1 LKRFYFIFSEIPKQ
15 LLYLLKFVIMNL
27 NPKFPLY
34 LPGVKNTKN
43 ENVTILGANLRE
55 DETVLA
61 YYVSG
66 GQGLEMKMQKKYI
79 TKDFSSLN
87 EIVRD
92 FIVGNALSGT
102 ERFGISVPG
111 PVINGKSS
119 PARLGWNLDVQDFK
133 TEFGFQEVYML
144 NDQEAAAYGIG
155 LLEDTEL
162 EDIRFGGH
170 LENGNVAIIAPGNGL
185 GEAGYFFDGKYL
197 RPMPSEGGHS
207 EFAPR
212 TDVEFELVKFLQK
225 TYGEI
230 IVWERLVSGPAIYK
244 IYEFLRDVKG
254 YEEQAWLTQK
264 LAEAKDKS
272 AVISETAMSGLC
284 TTCVLAMEMLV
295 DFMARRA
302 NNMVLN
308 YKATGG
314 LILAGGIPP
323 RIYNFINKDK
333 IEESFLKCD
342 EMEPLLA
349 GIPIYLNLNSKTAL
363 YGAAYYGAFSE

>member
-1 LKRFYFIFSEIPKQ
+1 
-15 LLYLLKFVIMNL
+15 M
-27 NPKFPLY
+27 KFPLY
-34 LPGVKNTKN
+34 LPQIENPTNNNLSILAADVGGTKTN
-43 ENVTILGANLRE
+43 IAQFVSQNGKMVLQLEETYTTNHHNSLTEIIL
-55 DETVLA
+55 
-61 YYVSG
+61 
-66 GQGLEMKMQKKYI
+66 
-79 TKDFSSLN
+79 
-87 EIVRD
+87 D
-92 FIVGNALSGT
+92 FIKKNNF
-102 ERFGISVPG
+102 EKPDRISIGAAG
-111 PVINGKSS
+111 PVVNGTCYTTNIKFKI
-119 PARLGWNLDVQDFK
+119 DV
-133 TEFGFQEVYML
+133 
-144 NDQEAAAYGIG
+144 
-155 LLEDTEL
+155 TEL
-162 EDIRFGGH
+162 RRDLQIDKVYLINDLEATAFGMTEMDDEFMVTMRNGNPSIGGH
-170 LENGNVAIIAPGNGL
+170 IAILAPGTGL
-185 GEAGYFFDGKYL
+185 GEACLFWDGKYL

>member
-1 LKRFYFIFSEIPKQ
+1 
-15 LLYLLKFVIMNL
+15 M
-27 NPKFPLY
+27 KFPLY
-34 LPGVKNTKN
+34 LPQIENPANNNLSILAADVGGTKTN
-43 ENVTILGANLRE
+43 IAQFVSQNGKMVLQLEETYTTNHHNSLTEIIL
-55 DETVLA
+55 
-61 YYVSG
+61 
-66 GQGLEMKMQKKYI
+66 
-79 TKDFSSLN
+79 
-87 EIVRD
+87 D
-92 FIVGNALSGT
+92 FIKKNNF
-102 ERFGISVPG
+102 EKPDRISIGAAG
-111 PVINGKSS
+111 PVVNGTCHTTNIKFKI
-119 PARLGWNLDVQDFK
+119 DV
-133 TEFGFQEVYML
+133 
-144 NDQEAAAYGIG
+144 
-155 LLEDTEL
+155 TEL
-162 EDIRFGGH
+162 SRDLQIDKVYLINDLEATAFGMTEMDDEFMVTMRNGNPSIGGH
-170 LENGNVAIIAPGNGL
+170 IAILAPGTGL
-185 GEAGYFFDGKYL
+185 GEACLFWDGKYL

-212 TDVEFELVKFLQK
+212 TEVEFELVKFLQK

-284 TTCVLAMEMLV
+284 TTCVLAMEMMV

>member
-1 LKRFYFIFSEIPKQ
+1 
-15 LLYLLKFVIMNL
+15 M
-27 NPKFPLY
+27 KFPLY
-34 LPGVKNTKN
+34 LPQIENPANNNLSILAADVGGTKTN
-43 ENVTILGANLRE
+43 IAQFVSQNGKMVLQLEETYTTNHHNSLTEIIL
-55 DETVLA
+55 
-61 YYVSG
+61 
-66 GQGLEMKMQKKYI
+66 
-79 TKDFSSLN
+79 
-87 EIVRD
+87 D
-92 FIVGNALSGT
+92 FIKKNNF
-102 ERFGISVPG
+102 EKPDRISIGAAG
-111 PVINGKSS
+111 PVVNGTCHTTNIKFKI
-119 PARLGWNLDVQDFK
+119 DV
-133 TEFGFQEVYML
+133 
-144 NDQEAAAYGIG
+144 
-155 LLEDTEL
+155 TEL
-162 EDIRFGGH
+162 STDLQINKVYLINDLEATAFGMTEVDDEFMVTMRNGNPSIGGH
-170 LENGNVAIIAPGNGL
+170 IAILAPGTGL
-185 GEAGYFFDGKYL
+185 GEACLFWDGKYL

-272 AVISETAMSGLC
+272 VVISETAMSGLC

>member
-1 LKRFYFIFSEIPKQ
+1 
-15 LLYLLKFVIMNL
+15 M
-27 NPKFPLY
+27 KFPLY
-34 LPGVKNTKN
+34 LPQIENPANNNLSILAADVGGTKTN
-43 ENVTILGANLRE
+43 IAQFVSQNGKMVLQLEETYTTNHHNSLTEIIL
-55 DETVLA
+55 
-61 YYVSG
+61 
-66 GQGLEMKMQKKYI
+66 
-79 TKDFSSLN
+79 
-87 EIVRD
+87 D
-92 FIVGNALSGT
+92 FIKKNNF
-102 ERFGISVPG
+102 EKPDRISIGAAG
-111 PVINGKSS
+111 PVVNGICHTTNIKFKI
-119 PARLGWNLDVQDFK
+119 DV
-133 TEFGFQEVYML
+133 
-144 NDQEAAAYGIG
+144 
-155 LLEDTEL
+155 TEL
-162 EDIRFGGH
+162 SRDLQIDKVYLINDLEATAFGMTEMDDEFMVTMRNGNPSIGGH
-170 LENGNVAIIAPGNGL
+170 IAILAPGTGL
-185 GEAGYFFDGKYL
+185 GEACLFWDGKYL

-264 LAEAKDKS
+264 LAKAKDKS

-308 YKATGG
+308 YKVTGG

>member
-1 LKRFYFIFSEIPKQ
+1 
-15 LLYLLKFVIMNL
+15 M
-27 NPKFPLY
+27 KFPLY
-34 LPGVKNTKN
+34 LPQIENPANNNLSILAADVGGTKTN
-43 ENVTILGANLRE
+43 IAQFVSQNGKMVLKLEETYTTNHHNSLTEIIL
-55 DETVLA
+55 
-61 YYVSG
+61 
-66 GQGLEMKMQKKYI
+66 
-79 TKDFSSLN
+79 
-87 EIVRD
+87 D
-92 FIVGNALSGT
+92 FIKKNNF
-102 ERFGISVPG
+102 EKPDRISIGAAG
-111 PVINGKSS
+111 PVVNGTCHTTNIKFKI
-119 PARLGWNLDVQDFK
+119 DV
-133 TEFGFQEVYML
+133 
-144 NDQEAAAYGIG
+144 
-155 LLEDTEL
+155 TEL
-162 EDIRFGGH
+162 SRDLQIDKVYLINDLEATAFGMTEVDDEFMVTMRNGNPSIGGH
-170 LENGNVAIIAPGNGL
+170 IAILAPGTGL
-185 GEAGYFFDGKYL
+185 GEACLFWDGKYL

-264 LAEAKDKS
+264 LAKAKDKS

>member
-1 LKRFYFIFSEIPKQ
+1 
-15 LLYLLKFVIMNL
+15 M
-27 NPKFPLY
+27 KFPLY
-34 LPGVKNTKN
+34 LPQIENPVNNNLSILAADVGGTKTN
-43 ENVTILGANLRE
+43 IAQFVSQNGKMVLQLEETYTTNHHNSLTEIIL
-55 DETVLA
+55 
-61 YYVSG
+61 
-66 GQGLEMKMQKKYI
+66 
-79 TKDFSSLN
+79 
-87 EIVRD
+87 D
-92 FIVGNALSGT
+92 FIKKNNF
-102 ERFGISVPG
+102 EKPDRISIGAAG
-111 PVINGKSS
+111 PVVNGTCHTTNIKFKI
-119 PARLGWNLDVQDFK
+119 DV
-133 TEFGFQEVYML
+133 
-144 NDQEAAAYGIG
+144 
-155 LLEDTEL
+155 TEL
-162 EDIRFGGH
+162 SRDLQIDKVYLINDLEATAFGMTEVDDEFMVTMRNGNPSIGGH
-170 LENGNVAIIAPGNGL
+170 IAILAPGTGL
-185 GEAGYFFDGKYL
+185 GEACLFWDGKYL

-230 IVWERLVSGPAIYK
+230 IVCERLVSGPAIYK

>member
-1 LKRFYFIFSEIPKQ
+1 
-15 LLYLLKFVIMNL
+15 M
-27 NPKFPLY
+27 KFPLY
-34 LPGVKNTKN
+34 LPQIENPANNNLSILAADVGGTKTN
-43 ENVTILGANLRE
+43 IAQFVSQNGKMVLQLEETYTTNHHNSLTEIIL
-55 DETVLA
+55 
-61 YYVSG
+61 
-66 GQGLEMKMQKKYI
+66 
-79 TKDFSSLN
+79 
-87 EIVRD
+87 D
-92 FIVGNALSGT
+92 FIKKNNF
-102 ERFGISVPG
+102 EKPDRISIGAAG
-111 PVINGKSS
+111 PVVNGTCHTTNIKFKI
-119 PARLGWNLDVQDFK
+119 DV
-133 TEFGFQEVYML
+133 
-144 NDQEAAAYGIG
+144 
-155 LLEDTEL
+155 TEL
-162 EDIRFGGH
+162 SRDLQIDKVYLINDLEATAFGMTEMDDEFMVTMRNGNPSIGGH
-170 LENGNVAIIAPGNGL
+170 IAILAPGTGL
-185 GEAGYFFDGKYL
+185 GEACLFWDGKYL

-349 GIPIYLNLNSKTAL
+349 GIPIYLSLNSKTAL

>member
-1 LKRFYFIFSEIPKQ
+1 
-15 LLYLLKFVIMNL
+15 M
-27 NPKFPLY
+27 KFPLY
-34 LPGVKNTKN
+34 LPQIENPANNNLSILAADVGGTKTN
-43 ENVTILGANLRE
+43 IAQFVSQNGKMVLQLEETYTTNHHNSLTEIIL
-55 DETVLA
+55 
-61 YYVSG
+61 
-66 GQGLEMKMQKKYI
+66 
-79 TKDFSSLN
+79 
-87 EIVRD
+87 D
-92 FIVGNALSGT
+92 FIKKNNF
-102 ERFGISVPG
+102 EKPDRISIGAAG
-111 PVINGKSS
+111 PVVNGTCHTTNIKFKI
-119 PARLGWNLDVQDFK
+119 DV
-133 TEFGFQEVYML
+133 
-144 NDQEAAAYGIG
+144 
-155 LLEDTEL
+155 TEL
-162 EDIRFGGH
+162 NRDLQIDKVYLINDLEATAFGMTEMDDEFMVTMRNGNPSIGGH
-170 LENGNVAIIAPGNGL
+170 IAILAPGTGL
-185 GEAGYFFDGKYL
+185 GEACLFWDGKYL

>member
-1 LKRFYFIFSEIPKQ
+1 
-15 LLYLLKFVIMNL
+15 M
-27 NPKFPLY
+27 KFPLY
-34 LPGVKNTKN
+34 LPQIENPANNNLSILAADVGGTKTN
-43 ENVTILGANLRE
+43 IAQFVSQNGKMVLKLEETYTTNHHNSLTEIIL
-55 DETVLA
+55 
-61 YYVSG
+61 
-66 GQGLEMKMQKKYI
+66 
-79 TKDFSSLN
+79 
-87 EIVRD
+87 D
-92 FIVGNALSGT
+92 FIKKNNF
-102 ERFGISVPG
+102 EKPDRISIGAAG
-111 PVINGKSS
+111 PVVNGTCHTTNIKFKI
-119 PARLGWNLDVQDFK
+119 DV
-133 TEFGFQEVYML
+133 
-144 NDQEAAAYGIG
+144 
-155 LLEDTEL
+155 TEL
-162 EDIRFGGH
+162 SRDLQIDKVYLINDLEATAFGMTEVDDEFIMTMRNGNPSIGGH
-170 LENGNVAIIAPGNGL
+170 IAILAPGTGL
-185 GEAGYFFDGKYL
+185 GEACLFWDGKYL

>member
-1 LKRFYFIFSEIPKQ
+1 
-15 LLYLLKFVIMNL
+15 M
-27 NPKFPLY
+27 KFPLY
-34 LPGVKNTKN
+34 LPQIENPANNNLSILAADVGGTKTN
-43 ENVTILGANLRE
+43 IAQFVSQNGKMVLQLEETYTTNHHNSLTEIIL
-55 DETVLA
+55 
-61 YYVSG
+61 
-66 GQGLEMKMQKKYI
+66 
-79 TKDFSSLN
+79 
-87 EIVRD
+87 D
-92 FIVGNALSGT
+92 FIKKNNF
-102 ERFGISVPG
+102 EKPDRISIGAAG
-111 PVINGKSS
+111 PVVNGICHTTNIKFKI
-119 PARLGWNLDVQDFK
+119 DV
-133 TEFGFQEVYML
+133 
-144 NDQEAAAYGIG
+144 
-155 LLEDTEL
+155 TEL
-162 EDIRFGGH
+162 SRDLQIDKVYLINDLEATAFGMTEVDDEFMVTMRNGNPSIGGH
-170 LENGNVAIIAPGNGL
+170 IAILAPGTGL
-185 GEAGYFFDGKYL
+185 GEACLFWDGKYL

-225 TYGEI
+225 SYGEI

>member
-1 LKRFYFIFSEIPKQ
+1 
-15 LLYLLKFVIMNL
+15 M
-27 NPKFPLY
+27 KFPLY
-34 LPGVKNTKN
+34 LPQIENPANNNLSILAADVGGTKTN
-43 ENVTILGANLRE
+43 IAQFVSQNGKMVLKLEETYTTNHHNSLTEIIL
-55 DETVLA
+55 
-61 YYVSG
+61 
-66 GQGLEMKMQKKYI
+66 
-79 TKDFSSLN
+79 
-87 EIVRD
+87 D
-92 FIVGNALSGT
+92 FIKKNNF
-102 ERFGISVPG
+102 EKPDRISIGAAG
-111 PVINGKSS
+111 PVVNGTCHTTNIKFKI
-119 PARLGWNLDVQDFK
+119 DV
-133 TEFGFQEVYML
+133 
-144 NDQEAAAYGIG
+144 
-155 LLEDTEL
+155 TEL
-162 EDIRFGGH
+162 SRDLQIEKVYLINDLEATAFGMTEMDDEFMVTMRNGNPSIGGH
-170 LENGNVAIIAPGNGL
+170 IAILAPGTGL
-185 GEAGYFFDGKYL
+185 GEACLFWDGKYL

>member
-1 LKRFYFIFSEIPKQ
+1 
-15 LLYLLKFVIMNL
+15 M
-27 NPKFPLY
+27 KFPLY
-34 LPGVKNTKN
+34 LPQIENPANNNLSILAADVGGTKTN
-43 ENVTILGANLRE
+43 IAQFVSQNGKMVLKLEETYTTNHHNSLTEIIL
-55 DETVLA
+55 
-61 YYVSG
+61 
-66 GQGLEMKMQKKYI
+66 
-79 TKDFSSLN
+79 
-87 EIVRD
+87 D
-92 FIVGNALSGT
+92 FIKKNNF
-102 ERFGISVPG
+102 EKPDRISIGAAG
-111 PVINGKSS
+111 PVVNGTCHTTNIKFKI
-119 PARLGWNLDVQDFK
+119 DV
-133 TEFGFQEVYML
+133 
-144 NDQEAAAYGIG
+144 
-155 LLEDTEL
+155 TEL
-162 EDIRFGGH
+162 RRDLQIDKVYLINDLEATAFGMTEVDDEFMVTMRNGNPSIGGH
-170 LENGNVAIIAPGNGL
+170 IAILAPGTGL
-185 GEAGYFFDGKYL
+185 GEACLFWDGKYL

>member
-1 LKRFYFIFSEIPKQ
+1 
-15 LLYLLKFVIMNL
+15 M
-27 NPKFPLY
+27 KFPLY
-34 LPGVKNTKN
+34 LPQIENPANNNLSILAADVGGTKTN
-43 ENVTILGANLRE
+43 IAQFVSQNGKMVLQLEETYTTNHHNSLTEIIL
-55 DETVLA
+55 
-61 YYVSG
+61 
-66 GQGLEMKMQKKYI
+66 
-79 TKDFSSLN
+79 
-87 EIVRD
+87 D
-92 FIVGNALSGT
+92 FIKKNNF
-102 ERFGISVPG
+102 EKPDRISIGAAG
-111 PVINGKSS
+111 PVVNGTCHTTNIKFKI
-119 PARLGWNLDVQDFK
+119 DV
-133 TEFGFQEVYML
+133 
-144 NDQEAAAYGIG
+144 
-155 LLEDTEL
+155 TEL
-162 EDIRFGGH
+162 SRDLQIDKVYLINDLEATAFGMTEVDDEFMVTMRHGNPSIGGH
-170 LENGNVAIIAPGNGL
+170 IAILAPGTGL
-185 GEAGYFFDGKYL
+185 GEACLFWDGKYL

>member
-1 LKRFYFIFSEIPKQ
+1 
-15 LLYLLKFVIMNL
+15 M
-27 NPKFPLY
+27 KFPLY
-34 LPGVKNTKN
+34 LPQIENPANNNLSILAADVGGTKTN
-43 ENVTILGANLRE
+43 IAQFVSQNGKMVLQLEETYTTNHHNSLTEIIL
-55 DETVLA
+55 
-61 YYVSG
+61 
-66 GQGLEMKMQKKYI
+66 
-79 TKDFSSLN
+79 
-87 EIVRD
+87 D
-92 FIVGNALSGT
+92 FIKKNNF
-102 ERFGISVPG
+102 EKPDRISIGAAG
-111 PVINGKSS
+111 PVVNGICHTTNIKFKI
-119 PARLGWNLDVQDFK
+119 DV
-133 TEFGFQEVYML
+133 
-144 NDQEAAAYGIG
+144 
-155 LLEDTEL
+155 TEL
-162 EDIRFGGH
+162 SRDLQIDKVYLINDLEATAFGMTEVDDEFMVTMRNGNPSIGGH
-170 LENGNVAIIAPGNGL
+170 IAILAPGTGL
-185 GEAGYFFDGKYL
+185 GEACLFWDGKYL

>member
-1 LKRFYFIFSEIPKQ
+1 
-15 LLYLLKFVIMNL
+15 M
-27 NPKFPLY
+27 KFPLY
-34 LPGVKNTKN
+34 LPQIENPANNNLSILAADVGGTKTN
-43 ENVTILGANLRE
+43 IAQFVSQNGKMVLQLEETYTTNHHNSLTEIIL
-55 DETVLA
+55 
-61 YYVSG
+61 
-66 GQGLEMKMQKKYI
+66 
-79 TKDFSSLN
+79 
-87 EIVRD
+87 D
-92 FIVGNALSGT
+92 FIKKNNF
-102 ERFGISVPG
+102 EKPDRISIGAAG
-111 PVINGKSS
+111 PVVNGTCHTTNIKFKI
-119 PARLGWNLDVQDFK
+119 DV
-133 TEFGFQEVYML
+133 
-144 NDQEAAAYGIG
+144 
-155 LLEDTEL
+155 TEL
-162 EDIRFGGH
+162 SRDLQIDKVYLINDLEATAFGMTEVDDEFMVTMRNGNPSIGGH
-170 LENGNVAIIAPGNGL
+170 IAILAPGTGL
-185 GEAGYFFDGKYL
+185 GEACLFWDGKYL

-264 LAEAKDKS
+264 LAKAKDKS

>member
-1 LKRFYFIFSEIPKQ
+1 
-15 LLYLLKFVIMNL
+15 M
-27 NPKFPLY
+27 KFPLY
-34 LPGVKNTKN
+34 LPQIENPANNNLSILAADVGGTKTN
-43 ENVTILGANLRE
+43 IAQFVSQNGKMVLQLEETYTTNHHNSLTEIIL
-55 DETVLA
+55 
-61 YYVSG
+61 
-66 GQGLEMKMQKKYI
+66 
-79 TKDFSSLN
+79 
-87 EIVRD
+87 D
-92 FIVGNALSGT
+92 FIKKNNF
-102 ERFGISVPG
+102 EKPDRISIGAAG
-111 PVINGKSS
+111 PVVNGTCHTTNIKFKI
-119 PARLGWNLDVQDFK
+119 DV
-133 TEFGFQEVYML
+133 
-144 NDQEAAAYGIG
+144 
-155 LLEDTEL
+155 TEL
-162 EDIRFGGH
+162 SRDLQIDKVYLINDLEATAFGMTEVDDEFMVTMRNGNPSIGGH
-170 LENGNVAIIAPGNGL
+170 IAILAPGTGL
-185 GEAGYFFDGKYL
+185 GEACLFWDGKYL

-284 TTCVLAMEMLV
+284 TTCVLAMEMMV

>member
-1 LKRFYFIFSEIPKQ
+1 
-15 LLYLLKFVIMNL
+15 M
-27 NPKFPLY
+27 KFPLY
-34 LPGVKNTKN
+34 LPQIENPANNNLSILAADVGGTKTN
-43 ENVTILGANLRE
+43 IAQFVSQNGKMVLKLEETYPTTHHNSLTEIIL
-55 DETVLA
+55 
-61 YYVSG
+61 
-66 GQGLEMKMQKKYI
+66 
-79 TKDFSSLN
+79 
-87 EIVRD
+87 D
-92 FIVGNALSGT
+92 FIKKNNFEKPDRISIGAAGSVVNGT
-102 ERFGISVPG
+102 CHTTNIKFKI
-111 PVINGKSS
+111 
-119 PARLGWNLDVQDFK
+119 DV
-133 TEFGFQEVYML
+133 
-144 NDQEAAAYGIG
+144 
-155 LLEDTEL
+155 TEL
-162 EDIRFGGH
+162 SRDLQIDKVYLINDLEATAFGMTEVDDEFMVTMRNGNPSIGGH
-170 LENGNVAIIAPGNGL
+170 IAILAPGTGL
-185 GEAGYFFDGKYL
+185 GEACLFWDGKYL

>member
-1 LKRFYFIFSEIPKQ
+1 
-15 LLYLLKFVIMNL
+15 M
-27 NPKFPLY
+27 KFPLY
-34 LPGVKNTKN
+34 LPQIENPANNNLSILAADVGGTKTN
-43 ENVTILGANLRE
+43 IAQFVSQNGKMVLKLEETYTTNHYNSLTEIIL
-55 DETVLA
+55 
-61 YYVSG
+61 
-66 GQGLEMKMQKKYI
+66 
-79 TKDFSSLN
+79 
-87 EIVRD
+87 D
-92 FIVGNALSGT
+92 FIKKNNF
-102 ERFGISVPG
+102 EKPDRISIGAAG
-111 PVINGKSS
+111 PVVNGTCHTTNIKFKI
-119 PARLGWNLDVQDFK
+119 DV
-133 TEFGFQEVYML
+133 
-144 NDQEAAAYGIG
+144 
-155 LLEDTEL
+155 TEL
-162 EDIRFGGH
+162 SRDLQIDKVYLINDLEATAFGMTEVDDEFMVTMRNGNPSIGGH
-170 LENGNVAIIAPGNGL
+170 IAILAPGTGL
-185 GEAGYFFDGKYL
+185 GEACLFWDGKYL

>member
-1 LKRFYFIFSEIPKQ
+1 
-15 LLYLLKFVIMNL
+15 M
-27 NPKFPLY
+27 KFPLY
-34 LPGVKNTKN
+34 LPQIENPANNNLSILAADVGGTKTN
-43 ENVTILGANLRE
+43 IAQFVSQNGKMVLQLEETYTTNHHNSLTEIIL
-55 DETVLA
+55 
-61 YYVSG
+61 
-66 GQGLEMKMQKKYI
+66 
-79 TKDFSSLN
+79 
-87 EIVRD
+87 D
-92 FIVGNALSGT
+92 FIKKNNF
-102 ERFGISVPG
+102 EKPDRISIGAAG
-111 PVINGKSS
+111 PVVNGTCHTTNIKFKI
-119 PARLGWNLDVQDFK
+119 DV
-133 TEFGFQEVYML
+133 
-144 NDQEAAAYGIG
+144 
-155 LLEDTEL
+155 TEL
-162 EDIRFGGH
+162 SRDLQINKVYLINDLEATAFGMTEMDDEFMVTMRNGNPSIGGH
-170 LENGNVAIIAPGNGL
+170 IAILAPGTGL
-185 GEAGYFFDGKYL
+185 GEACLFWDGKYL

-333 IEESFLKCD
+333 IVESFLKCD

>member
-1 LKRFYFIFSEIPKQ
+1 
-15 LLYLLKFVIMNL
+15 MN
-27 NPKFPLY
+27 FPLY
-34 LPGVKNTKN
+34 LPQIENQANYNISILAADVGGTKTN
-43 ENVTILGANLRE
+43 IAQFVSQNGKMVLQLEETYTTNHHNSLTEIIL
-55 DETVLA
+55 
-61 YYVSG
+61 
-66 GQGLEMKMQKKYI
+66 
-79 TKDFSSLN
+79 
-87 EIVRD
+87 D
-92 FIVGNALSGT
+92 FIKKNNF
-102 ERFGISVPG
+102 EKPHRISIGAAG
-111 PVINGKSS
+111 PVVNGTCHTTNIKFKI
-119 PARLGWNLDVQDFK
+119 DV
-133 TEFGFQEVYML
+133 
-144 NDQEAAAYGIG
+144 
-155 LLEDTEL
+155 TEL
-162 EDIRFGGH
+162 RRDLQIDKVFLINDLEATAFGMTEMDDEFMVTMRNGNPSIGGH
-170 LENGNVAIIAPGNGL
+170 IAILAPGTGL
-185 GEAGYFFDGKYL
+185 GEACLFWDGKYL

>member
-1 LKRFYFIFSEIPKQ
+1 
-15 LLYLLKFVIMNL
+15 M
-27 NPKFPLY
+27 KFPLY
-34 LPGVKNTKN
+34 LPQIENPANNNLSILAADVGGTKTN
-43 ENVTILGANLRE
+43 IAQFVSQNGKMVLQLEETYTTNHHNSLTEIIL
-55 DETVLA
+55 
-61 YYVSG
+61 
-66 GQGLEMKMQKKYI
+66 
-79 TKDFSSLN
+79 
-87 EIVRD
+87 D
-92 FIVGNALSGT
+92 FIKKNNF
-102 ERFGISVPG
+102 EKPDRISIGAAG
-111 PVINGKSS
+111 PVVNGTCHTTNIKFKI
-119 PARLGWNLDVQDFK
+119 DV
-133 TEFGFQEVYML
+133 
-144 NDQEAAAYGIG
+144 
-155 LLEDTEL
+155 TEL
-162 EDIRFGGH
+162 SRDLQIDKVYLINDLEATAFGMAEMDDEFMVTMRNGNPSIGGH
-170 LENGNVAIIAPGNGL
+170 IAILAPGTGL
-185 GEAGYFFDGKYL
+185 GEACLFWDGKYL

-264 LAEAKDKS
+264 LAKAKDKS

>member
-1 LKRFYFIFSEIPKQ
+1 
-15 LLYLLKFVIMNL
+15 M
-27 NPKFPLY
+27 KFPLY
-34 LPGVKNTKN
+34 LPQIENPANNNLSILAADVGGTKTN
-43 ENVTILGANLRE
+43 IAQFVSQNGKMVLQLEETYTTNHHNSLTEIIL
-55 DETVLA
+55 
-61 YYVSG
+61 
-66 GQGLEMKMQKKYI
+66 
-79 TKDFSSLN
+79 
-87 EIVRD
+87 D
-92 FIVGNALSGT
+92 FIKKNNF
-102 ERFGISVPG
+102 EKPDRISIGAAG
-111 PVINGKSS
+111 PVVNGTCHTTNIKFKI
-119 PARLGWNLDVQDFK
+119 DV
-133 TEFGFQEVYML
+133 
-144 NDQEAAAYGIG
+144 
-155 LLEDTEL
+155 TEL
-162 EDIRFGGH
+162 SRDLQIDKVYLINDLEATAFGMTEMDDEFIITMRNGNPSIGGH
-170 LENGNVAIIAPGNGL
+170 IAILAPGTGL
-185 GEAGYFFDGKYL
+185 GEACLFWDGKYL

>member
-1 LKRFYFIFSEIPKQ
+1 
-15 LLYLLKFVIMNL
+15 M
-27 NPKFPLY
+27 KFPLY
-34 LPGVKNTKN
+34 LPQIENPANNNLSILAADVGGTKTN
-43 ENVTILGANLRE
+43 IAQFVSQNGKMVLQLEETYTTNHHNSLTEIIL
-55 DETVLA
+55 
-61 YYVSG
+61 
-66 GQGLEMKMQKKYI
+66 
-79 TKDFSSLN
+79 
-87 EIVRD
+87 D
-92 FIVGNALSGT
+92 FIKKNNF
-102 ERFGISVPG
+102 EKPDRISIGAAG
-111 PVINGKSS
+111 PVVNGICHTTNIKFKI
-119 PARLGWNLDVQDFK
+119 DV
-133 TEFGFQEVYML
+133 
-144 NDQEAAAYGIG
+144 
-155 LLEDTEL
+155 TEL
-162 EDIRFGGH
+162 SRDLQIEKVYLINDLEATAFGMTEVDDEFIITMRNGNPSIGGH
-170 LENGNVAIIAPGNGL
+170 IAILAPGTGL
-185 GEAGYFFDGKYL
+185 GEACLFWDGKYL

-264 LAEAKDKS
+264 LAKAKDKS

>member
-1 LKRFYFIFSEIPKQ
+1 
-15 LLYLLKFVIMNL
+15 M
-27 NPKFPLY
+27 KFPLY
-34 LPGVKNTKN
+34 LPQIENPANNNLSILAADVGGTKTN
-43 ENVTILGANLRE
+43 IAQFVSQNGKMVLQLEETYTTNHHNSLTEIIL
-55 DETVLA
+55 
-61 YYVSG
+61 
-66 GQGLEMKMQKKYI
+66 
-79 TKDFSSLN
+79 
-87 EIVRD
+87 D
-92 FIVGNALSGT
+92 FIKKNNF
-102 ERFGISVPG
+102 EKPDGISIGAAG
-111 PVINGKSS
+111 PVVNGTCHTTNIKFKI
-119 PARLGWNLDVQDFK
+119 DV
-133 TEFGFQEVYML
+133 
-144 NDQEAAAYGIG
+144 
-155 LLEDTEL
+155 TEL
-162 EDIRFGGH
+162 SRDLQINKVYLINDLEATAFGMTEMDDEFMVTMRNGNPSIGGH
-170 LENGNVAIIAPGNGL
+170 IAILAPGTGL
-185 GEAGYFFDGKYL
+185 GEACLFWDGKYL

>member
-1 LKRFYFIFSEIPKQ
+1 
-15 LLYLLKFVIMNL
+15 M
-27 NPKFPLY
+27 KFPLY
-34 LPGVKNTKN
+34 LPQIENPANNNLSILAADVGGTKTN
-43 ENVTILGANLRE
+43 IAQFVSQNGKMVLQLEETYTTNHHNSLTGIIL
-55 DETVLA
+55 
-61 YYVSG
+61 
-66 GQGLEMKMQKKYI
+66 
-79 TKDFSSLN
+79 
-87 EIVRD
+87 D
-92 FIVGNALSGT
+92 FIKKNNF
-102 ERFGISVPG
+102 EKPDRISIGAAG
-111 PVINGKSS
+111 PVVNGTCHTTNIKFKI
-119 PARLGWNLDVQDFK
+119 DV
-133 TEFGFQEVYML
+133 
-144 NDQEAAAYGIG
+144 
-155 LLEDTEL
+155 TEL
-162 EDIRFGGH
+162 SRDLQINKVYLINDLEATAFGMTEMDDEFMVTMRNGNPSIGGH
-170 LENGNVAIIAPGNGL
+170 IAILAPGTGL
-185 GEAGYFFDGKYL
+185 GEACLFWDGKYL
-197 RPMPSEGGHS
+197 RPMPSEGGHT

>member
-1 LKRFYFIFSEIPKQ
+1 
-15 LLYLLKFVIMNL
+15 M
-27 NPKFPLY
+27 KFPLY
-34 LPGVKNTKN
+34 LPQIENPANNNLSILAADVGGTKTN
-43 ENVTILGANLRE
+43 IAQFVSQNGKMVLQLEETYTTNHHNSLTEIIL
-55 DETVLA
+55 
-61 YYVSG
+61 
-66 GQGLEMKMQKKYI
+66 
-79 TKDFSSLN
+79 
-87 EIVRD
+87 D
-92 FIVGNALSGT
+92 FIKNNNF
-102 ERFGISVPG
+102 EKPDRISIGAAG
-111 PVINGKSS
+111 PVVNGTCHTTNIKFKI
-119 PARLGWNLDVQDFK
+119 DV
-133 TEFGFQEVYML
+133 
-144 NDQEAAAYGIG
+144 
-155 LLEDTEL
+155 TEL
-162 EDIRFGGH
+162 RRDLQIDKVYLINDLEATAFGMTEMDDEFMVTMRNGNPSIGGH
-170 LENGNVAIIAPGNGL
+170 IAILAPGTGL
-185 GEAGYFFDGKYL
+185 GEACLFWDGKYL

>member
-1 LKRFYFIFSEIPKQ
+1 
-15 LLYLLKFVIMNL
+15 M
-27 NPKFPLY
+27 KFPLY
-34 LPGVKNTKN
+34 LPQIENPANNNLSILAADVGGTKTN
-43 ENVTILGANLRE
+43 IAQFVSQNGKMVLLLEETYTTNHHNSLTEIIL
-55 DETVLA
+55 
-61 YYVSG
+61 
-66 GQGLEMKMQKKYI
+66 
-79 TKDFSSLN
+79 
-87 EIVRD
+87 D
-92 FIVGNALSGT
+92 FIKKNNF
-102 ERFGISVPG
+102 EKPDRISIGAAG
-111 PVINGKSS
+111 PVVNGTCHTTNIKFKI
-119 PARLGWNLDVQDFK
+119 DV
-133 TEFGFQEVYML
+133 
-144 NDQEAAAYGIG
+144 
-155 LLEDTEL
+155 TEL
-162 EDIRFGGH
+162 SRDLQIDKVYLINDLEATAFGMTEMDDEFMVTMRNGNPSIGGH
-170 LENGNVAIIAPGNGL
+170 IAILAPGTGL
-185 GEAGYFFDGKYL
+185 GEACLFWDGKYL

-323 RIYNFINKDK
+323 RIYNFINKEK

>member
-1 LKRFYFIFSEIPKQ
+1 
-15 LLYLLKFVIMNL
+15 M
-27 NPKFPLY
+27 KFPLY
-34 LPGVKNTKN
+34 LPQIENPANNNLSILAADVGGTKTN
-43 ENVTILGANLRE
+43 IAQFVSQNGKMVLQLEETYTTNHHNSLTEIIL
-55 DETVLA
+55 
-61 YYVSG
+61 
-66 GQGLEMKMQKKYI
+66 
-79 TKDFSSLN
+79 
-87 EIVRD
+87 D
-92 FIVGNALSGT
+92 FIKKNNF
-102 ERFGISVPG
+102 EKPDIISIGAAG
-111 PVINGKSS
+111 PVVNGICHTTNIKFKI
-119 PARLGWNLDVQDFK
+119 DV
-133 TEFGFQEVYML
+133 
-144 NDQEAAAYGIG
+144 
-155 LLEDTEL
+155 TEL
-162 EDIRFGGH
+162 SRDLQIDKVYLINDLEATAFGMTEVDDEFMVTMRNGNPSIGGH
-170 LENGNVAIIAPGNGL
+170 IAILAPGTGL
-185 GEAGYFFDGKYL
+185 GEACLFWDGKYL

>member
-1 LKRFYFIFSEIPKQ
+1 
-15 LLYLLKFVIMNL
+15 M
-27 NPKFPLY
+27 KFPLY
-34 LPGVKNTKN
+34 LPQIENPANNNLSILAADVGGTKTN
-43 ENVTILGANLRE
+43 IAQFVSQNGKMVLQLEETYTTNHHNSLTEIIL
-55 DETVLA
+55 
-61 YYVSG
+61 
-66 GQGLEMKMQKKYI
+66 
-79 TKDFSSLN
+79 
-87 EIVRD
+87 D
-92 FIVGNALSGT
+92 FIKKNNF
-102 ERFGISVPG
+102 EKPDRISIGAAG
-111 PVINGKSS
+111 PVVNGTCHTTNIKFKI
-119 PARLGWNLDVQDFK
+119 DV
-133 TEFGFQEVYML
+133 
-144 NDQEAAAYGIG
+144 
-155 LLEDTEL
+155 TEL
-162 EDIRFGGH
+162 SRDLQINKVYLINDLEATAFGMTEVDDEFIITMRNGNPSIGGH
-170 LENGNVAIIAPGNGL
+170 IAILAPGTGL
-185 GEAGYFFDGKYL
+185 GEAFLFWDGKYL

-323 RIYNFINKDK
+323 RIYNFVNKDK

>member
-1 LKRFYFIFSEIPKQ
+1 
-15 LLYLLKFVIMNL
+15 M
-27 NPKFPLY
+27 KFPLY
-34 LPGVKNTKN
+34 LPQIENPANNNLSILAADVGGTKTNIAQFVSKNGKMVLQLEETYTTN
-43 ENVTILGANLRE
+43 HHNSLTEIIL
-55 DETVLA
+55 
-61 YYVSG
+61 
-66 GQGLEMKMQKKYI
+66 
-79 TKDFSSLN
+79 
-87 EIVRD
+87 D
-92 FIVGNALSGT
+92 FIKKNNF
-102 ERFGISVPG
+102 EKPDRISIGAAG
-111 PVINGKSS
+111 PVVNGICHTTNIKFKI
-119 PARLGWNLDVQDFK
+119 DV
-133 TEFGFQEVYML
+133 
-144 NDQEAAAYGIG
+144 
-155 LLEDTEL
+155 TEL
-162 EDIRFGGH
+162 SRDLQIDKVYLINDLEATAFGMTEMDDEFMVTMRNGNPSIGGH
-170 LENGNVAIIAPGNGL
+170 IAILAPGTGL
-185 GEAGYFFDGKYL
+185 GEACLFWDGKYL

-264 LAEAKDKS
+264 LAKAKDKS

>member
-1 LKRFYFIFSEIPKQ
+1 
-15 LLYLLKFVIMNL
+15 M
-27 NPKFPLY
+27 KFPLY
-34 LPGVKNTKN
+34 LPQIENPANNNLSILAADVGGTKTN
-43 ENVTILGANLRE
+43 IAQFVSQNGKMVLQLEETYTTNHHNSLTEIIL
-55 DETVLA
+55 
-61 YYVSG
+61 
-66 GQGLEMKMQKKYI
+66 
-79 TKDFSSLN
+79 
-87 EIVRD
+87 D
-92 FIVGNALSGT
+92 FIKKNNF
-102 ERFGISVPG
+102 EKPDRISIGAAG
-111 PVINGKSS
+111 PVVKGTCHTTNIKFKI
-119 PARLGWNLDVQDFK
+119 DV
-133 TEFGFQEVYML
+133 
-144 NDQEAAAYGIG
+144 
-155 LLEDTEL
+155 TEL
-162 EDIRFGGH
+162 SRDLQIDKVYLINDLEATAFGMTEMDDEFMVTMRNGNPSIGGH
-170 LENGNVAIIAPGNGL
+170 IAILAPGTGL
-185 GEAGYFFDGKYL
+185 GEACLFWDGKYL

>member
-1 LKRFYFIFSEIPKQ
+1 
-15 LLYLLKFVIMNL
+15 M
-27 NPKFPLY
+27 KFPLY
-34 LPGVKNTKN
+34 LPQIENPANNNLSILAADVGGTKTN
-43 ENVTILGANLRE
+43 IAQFVSQNGKMVLQLEETYTTNHHNSLTEIIL
-55 DETVLA
+55 
-61 YYVSG
+61 
-66 GQGLEMKMQKKYI
+66 
-79 TKDFSSLN
+79 
-87 EIVRD
+87 D
-92 FIVGNALSGT
+92 FIKKNNF
-102 ERFGISVPG
+102 EKPDRISIGAAG
-111 PVINGKSS
+111 PVVNGTCHTTNIKFKI
-119 PARLGWNLDVQDFK
+119 DV
-133 TEFGFQEVYML
+133 
-144 NDQEAAAYGIG
+144 
-155 LLEDTEL
+155 TEL
-162 EDIRFGGH
+162 SRDLQINKVYLINDLEATAFGMTEVDDEFIITIRNGNPSIGGH
-170 LENGNVAIIAPGNGL
+170 IAILAPGTGL
-185 GEAGYFFDGKYL
+185 GEAFLFWDGKYL

-323 RIYNFINKDK
+323 RIYNFVNKDK

>member
-1 LKRFYFIFSEIPKQ
+1 
-15 LLYLLKFVIMNL
+15 M
-27 NPKFPLY
+27 KFPLY
-34 LPGVKNTKN
+34 LPQIENPANNNLSILAADVGGTKTN
-43 ENVTILGANLRE
+43 IAQFVSQNGKMVLQLEETYTTNHHNSLTEIIL
-55 DETVLA
+55 
-61 YYVSG
+61 
-66 GQGLEMKMQKKYI
+66 
-79 TKDFSSLN
+79 
-87 EIVRD
+87 D
-92 FIVGNALSGT
+92 FIKKNNF
-102 ERFGISVPG
+102 EKPDRISIGAAG
-111 PVINGKSS
+111 PVVNGTCHTTNIKFKI
-119 PARLGWNLDVQDFK
+119 DV
-133 TEFGFQEVYML
+133 
-144 NDQEAAAYGIG
+144 
-155 LLEDTEL
+155 TEL
-162 EDIRFGGH
+162 SRDLQIDKVYLINDLEATAFGMTEMDDEFMVTMRNGNPSIGGH
-170 LENGNVAIIAPGNGL
+170 IAILAPGTGL
-185 GEAGYFFDGKYL
+185 GEACLFWDGKYL

-264 LAEAKDKS
+264 LAKAKDKS
-272 AVISETAMSGLC
+272 VVISETAMSGLC

>member
-1 LKRFYFIFSEIPKQ
+1 
-15 LLYLLKFVIMNL
+15 M
-27 NPKFPLY
+27 KFPLY
-34 LPGVKNTKN
+34 LPQIENPANNNLSILAADVGGTKTN
-43 ENVTILGANLRE
+43 IAQFVSQNGKMVLQLEETYTTNHHNSLTEIIL
-55 DETVLA
+55 
-61 YYVSG
+61 
-66 GQGLEMKMQKKYI
+66 
-79 TKDFSSLN
+79 
-87 EIVRD
+87 D
-92 FIVGNALSGT
+92 FIKKNNF
-102 ERFGISVPG
+102 EKPDRISIGAAG
-111 PVINGKSS
+111 PVVNGTCHTTNIKFKI
-119 PARLGWNLDVQDFK
+119 DV
-133 TEFGFQEVYML
+133 
-144 NDQEAAAYGIG
+144 
-155 LLEDTEL
+155 TEL
-162 EDIRFGGH
+162 RRDLQIDKVYLINDLEATAFGMTEMDDEFMVTMRNGNPSIGGH
-170 LENGNVAIIAPGNGL
+170 IAILAPGTGL
-185 GEAGYFFDGKYL
+185 GEACLFWDGKYL

-308 YKATGG
+308 YKSTGG

>member
-1 LKRFYFIFSEIPKQ
+1 
-15 LLYLLKFVIMNL
+15 M
-27 NPKFPLY
+27 KFPLY
-34 LPGVKNTKN
+34 LPQIENPANNNLSILAADVGGTKTN
-43 ENVTILGANLRE
+43 IAQFVSQNGKMVIQLEETYTTNHHNSLTEIIL
-55 DETVLA
+55 
-61 YYVSG
+61 
-66 GQGLEMKMQKKYI
+66 
-79 TKDFSSLN
+79 
-87 EIVRD
+87 D
-92 FIVGNALSGT
+92 FIKKNNF
-102 ERFGISVPG
+102 EKPDRISIGAAG
-111 PVINGKSS
+111 PVVNGTCHTTNIKYKI
-119 PARLGWNLDVQDFK
+119 DV
-133 TEFGFQEVYML
+133 
-144 NDQEAAAYGIG
+144 
-155 LLEDTEL
+155 TEL
-162 EDIRFGGH
+162 SRDLQIDKVYLINDLEATAFGMTEMDDEFMVTMRNGNPSIGGH
-170 LENGNVAIIAPGNGL
+170 IAILAPGTGL
-185 GEAGYFFDGKYL
+185 GEACLFWDGKYL

>member
-1 LKRFYFIFSEIPKQ
+1 
-15 LLYLLKFVIMNL
+15 M
-27 NPKFPLY
+27 KFPLY
-34 LPGVKNTKN
+34 LPQIENPANNILSILAADVGGTKTN
-43 ENVTILGANLRE
+43 IAQFVSQNGKMVLQLEETYTTNHHNSLTEIIL
-55 DETVLA
+55 
-61 YYVSG
+61 
-66 GQGLEMKMQKKYI
+66 
-79 TKDFSSLN
+79 
-87 EIVRD
+87 D
-92 FIVGNALSGT
+92 FIKKNNF
-102 ERFGISVPG
+102 EKPDRISIGAAG
-111 PVINGKSS
+111 PVVNGTCHTTNIKFKIDVTELSRDLQINK
-119 PARLGWNLDVQDFK
+119 
-133 TEFGFQEVYML
+133 VYL
-144 NDQEAAAYGIG
+144 INDLEATAYGM
-155 LLEDTEL
+155 TEVDD
-162 EDIRFGGH
+162 EFIITMRNGNPSIGGH
-170 LENGNVAIIAPGNGL
+170 IAILAPGTGL
-185 GEAGYFFDGKYL
+185 GEACLFWDGKYL

-323 RIYNFINKDK
+323 RIYNFVNKDK

>member
-1 LKRFYFIFSEIPKQ
+1 
-15 LLYLLKFVIMNL
+15 M
-27 NPKFPLY
+27 KFPLY
-34 LPGVKNTKN
+34 LPQIENPANNNLSILAADVGGTKTN
-43 ENVTILGANLRE
+43 IAQFVSQNGKMVLQLEETYTTNHHNSLTEIIL
-55 DETVLA
+55 
-61 YYVSG
+61 
-66 GQGLEMKMQKKYI
+66 
-79 TKDFSSLN
+79 
-87 EIVRD
+87 D
-92 FIVGNALSGT
+92 FIKKNNF
-102 ERFGISVPG
+102 EKPDRISIGAAG
-111 PVINGKSS
+111 PVVNGTCHTTNIKFKI
-119 PARLGWNLDVQDFK
+119 DV
-133 TEFGFQEVYML
+133 
-144 NDQEAAAYGIG
+144 
-155 LLEDTEL
+155 TEL
-162 EDIRFGGH
+162 SRDLQIDKVYLINDLEATAFGMTEMDDEFMVTMRNGNPSIGGH
-170 LENGNVAIIAPGNGL
+170 IAILAPGTGL
-185 GEAGYFFDGKYL
+185 GEACLFWDGKYL